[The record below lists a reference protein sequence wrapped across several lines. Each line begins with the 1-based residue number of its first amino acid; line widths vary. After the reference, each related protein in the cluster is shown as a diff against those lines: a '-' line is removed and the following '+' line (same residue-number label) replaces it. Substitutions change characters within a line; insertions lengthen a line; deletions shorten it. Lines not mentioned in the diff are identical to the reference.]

1 MNENEKNVTEV
12 QETQSETPP
21 EKELTPEEKLA
32 ERERVLAEREKAFEI
47 SKLKSKA
54 ADSLKEKDIP
64 TELADFLDYE
74 SEETMMAGI
83 EKLAEIINNN
93 YAKSMGMT
101 VNLGFQH
108 GSIGSGNS
116 SDNFLNGLR
125 N

>member
-12 QETQSETPP
+12 QETQAETPP
-21 EKELTPEEKLA
+21 ENELTPEEKLA
-32 ERERVLAEREKAFEI
+32 ERERVLAEREKAFEA
-47 SKLKSKA
+47 SMLKSKA
-54 ADSLKEKDIP
+54 ADALKEKDIP

-93 YAKSMGMT
+93 YAKSTGMT